1 MKERREAACDRARR
15 DERIFVRLFS
25 LKDFISADSYFLY
38 RSFGSE
44 ADTSRIAAELMRRG
58 KTVFYPRVCKADMEL
73 VRWTEGQEFVRNRW
87 GIEEPVGRAEKIKPA
102 VCILPFLAADRQ
114 FHRLG
119 YGGGFYDR
127 FLAESP
133 GIRKVGIGYAFQVFD
148 RIPFESFDVALDVVV
163 TDSETLLR
171 NMTEDV

>member
-127 FLAESP
+127 FLAKYP
-133 GIRKVGIGYAFQVFD
+133 NITTV
-148 RIPFESFDVALDVVV
+148 
-163 TDSETLLR
+163 TLLPEKLCVDKLPH
-171 NMTEDV
+171 EDFDIPLDYVICA